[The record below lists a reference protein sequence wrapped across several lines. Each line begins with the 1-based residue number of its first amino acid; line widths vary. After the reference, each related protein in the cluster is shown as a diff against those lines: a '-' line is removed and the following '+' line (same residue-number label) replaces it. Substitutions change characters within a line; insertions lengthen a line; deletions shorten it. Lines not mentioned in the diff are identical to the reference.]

1 MNLNKN
7 ILKGLNQKTSS
18 FSDEVTNIFKE
29 MVVLANKNGWN
40 TPTNWIIL
48 MNIQDV
54 FSLKFHIYTYINSGE
69 GHGSGPAIILD
80 LYDAVV
86 EGEADDARLARRVY
100 VGGEIT
106 DKDIQEIK
114 DIITGKI
121 LIPGL
126 KTAAKNYITAIK
138 KVKFNYTG
146 CLF

>member
-7 ILKGLNQKTSS
+7 ILKGLNQKTKS
-18 FSDEVTNIFKE
+18 FNDEVMNIFKE
-29 MVVLANKNGWN
+29 LAGLADKNGWQ
-40 TPTNWIIL
+40 TPTDWIIS
-48 MNIQDV
+48 MNIQEV
-54 FSLKFHIYTYINSGE
+54 FFLKLHIYTYI
-69 GHGSGPAIILD
+69 GSGPAIILD

-86 EGEADDARLARRVY
+86 EGEGDDARLARRVY

-106 DKDIQEIK
+106 DKDIQELK

-126 KTAAKNYITAIK
+126 KATAKNYIAAIK

>member
-7 ILKGLNQKTSS
+7 ILKGLNQKTKS
-18 FSDEVTNIFKE
+18 FNDEVINIFKE
-29 MVVLANKNGWN
+29 LVSLADKNGWQ
-40 TPTNWIIL
+40 TPTDWIIS
-48 MNIQDV
+48 MNIQEV
-54 FSLKFHIYTYINSGE
+54 FFLKLHIYTYIGSGE

-86 EGEADDARLARRVY
+86 EGEGDDARLARRVY

-106 DKDIQEIK
+106 DKDIQELK

-126 KTAAKNYITAIK
+126 KATAKNYIAAIK